1 MVQDDLQAKAAL
13 SPVELLALL
22 DPTQAMVPNRHLP
35 RLNVL
40 LLPRHPDLHLLPP
53 LLLQYPRAIPEIGI
67 LLATLSEERELGIF
81 LDTSARTGSTREI
94 VGSAKKKTKTCKT
107 LQRPGRKE
115 RAYS

>member
-35 RLNVL
+35 RLNAL

-53 LLLQYPRAIPEIGI
+53 LLLQYLRAIPEIGI

-94 VGSAKKKTKTCKT
+94 VGSKTKTCKT